1 MMMFRLNQTNYKQ
14 EAATRA
20 QHERIRFKSGVEIF
34 RRLMKPGWSAALEF
48 QLNLL
53 PHSFISNASLMG
65 AKCSFIS
72 YSNAFAYEETT

>member
-20 QHERIRFKSGVEIF
+20 QHERIRFKSGVE
-34 RRLMKPGWSAALEF
+34 
-48 QLNLL
+48 NL
-53 PHSFISNASLMG
+53 PKIDEARMERSFGISIKSSPPFIHNASLMG